1 MRELYINGKLVDL
14 LPAEPIATSYQ
25 ISKIAEV
32 QDIQSYFSNRFNLPA
47 TDNNKKIFGFA
58 NDIGSTSAVPYRV
71 LPCRII
77 ENGVD
82 LIEDAVAI
90 LVSWNDG
97 FEIEVYS
104 GLYDFFSQIK
114 DKKIADIDTSDINF
128 IFTAS
133 NVASL
138 SGDVLYPLAD
148 YGANESGFAS
158 EIYLLYQEPAVR
170 FSYLINKIFESTD
183 WGKYGEFFSLDKYK
197 DLYLLCTGDPIT
209 ASEELLTSRSF
220 NVGGNDF
227 TFTNQFYSA
236 RYFTSLL
243 SNGRFDSISD
253 SGEYDSTAGCL
264 VRESNDRW
272 YYQAAAD
279 TIVDITFNLWFLY
292 NTFGV
297 ISVFKNSYN
306 PLVGSINNAVI
317 DSSEEDFT
325 SGHWNKTYQGIRL
338 NAGDRL
344 YIVTYNTN
352 TAAVFYEDGT
362 LYGEPDDKSFIEI
375 KAVNSSV
382 VNSTISINTLL
393 PDITQVDL
401 IRNLCNLFGIIM
413 QPDVVN
419 RRILFKQFKSIS
431 EDNIIVDWSNKL
443 DLSVKETISF
453 HPEGYFQNNWMRWIQ
468 SDSRGVTGDAYFAI
482 DDTTLEKEGNIVELD
497 FASSLPK
504 PNLIG
509 SHTGI
514 TIERYIKKDI
524 SPFQYQETY
533 GPGAIVEYNGSYYIY
548 IDDNPTFGSVPP
560 DWPSIWSPY
569 YDIYDFQKSTD
580 ARLVYVRNVDATI
593 KLFDG
598 TNQIEVDNVYIAWFS
613 DPLQP
618 YNLDFQWLIQ
628 NEWYAV
634 VNMLQRYKEVVV
646 YMAINGVDI
655 SNIDF
660 FKLIGVEYFGDK
672 FYLDSIEEYIGESST
687 KVRLI
692 RI

>member
-25 ISKIAEV
+25 VSKIAEV
-32 QDIQSYFSNRFNLPA
+32 QDIQSYFSNRFNLPP

-58 NDIGSTSAVPYRV
+58 NDIGSTSAVPYRI

-97 FEIEVYS
+97 FEVEVYS

-114 DKKIADIDTSDINF
+114 DKNISDIDTSDINF
-128 IFTAS
+128 VFTAN
-133 NVASL
+133 NVANL
-138 SGDVLYPLAD
+138 TGDVLYPLAD
-148 YGANESGFAS
+148 YGANENGFTD
-158 EIYLLYQEPAVR
+158 EVYLLYQEPAVR
-170 FSYLINKIFESTD
+170 FSYLINKIFGGTD

-209 ASEELLTSRSF
+209 ASEELLTARSF

-227 TFTNQFYSA
+227 TFINQFYSA

-243 SNGRFDSISD
+243 ANGRFDSISD

-306 PLVGSINNAVI
+306 PLVGSINNAVV
-317 DSSEEDFT
+317 DSSGEDFT
-325 SGHWNKTYQGIRL
+325 SGHWNKTYQGVRL
-338 NAGDRL
+338 NSGDRL
-344 YIVTYNTN
+344 YIVTYNAN

-362 LYGEPDDKSFIEI
+362 LYGHPDNKSFIEI

-401 IRNLCNLFGIIM
+401 IRNLCNLFGLIM

-419 RRILFKQFKSIS
+419 RRILFKQFKSIA
-431 EDNIIVDWSNKL
+431 EENIVVDWSDKL
-443 DLSVKETISF
+443 DLSIKEVISF

-468 SDSRGVTGDAYFAI
+468 SDSRGVTGDAYFTI

-497 FASSLPK
+497 FASSLSK
-504 PNLIG
+504 PNLID

-514 TIERYIKKDI
+514 TIERYSKKDI
-524 SPFQYQETY
+524 PAYEYEETY
-533 GPGAIVEYNGSYYIY
+533 SLGAIVNYNGTYWEYIN
-548 IDDNPTFGSVPP
+548 DDPSQGLIPP
-560 DWPSIWSPY
+560 DWPANWDRY
-569 YDIYDFQKSTD
+569 YDIYEFKTSSDP
-580 ARLVYVRNVDATI
+580 RLVYIRSIGVDLD
-593 KLFDG
+593 LFDG
-598 TNQIEVDNVYIAWFS
+598 TNTQSVTSYPIAWFT

-660 FKLIGVEYFGDK
+660 FKLIGVSYFGDK
-672 FYLDSIEEYIGESST
+672 FYLDSIEEYTGESST